1 MGTGVNLAGTH
12 TPLVTI
18 RDPIFPL
25 VPSPITAA
33 PSASQDHQGRL
44 WLYFGTGQFYHEND
58 KASNDKQYLV
68 GVKEPVDW
76 YNCTGLGDPTQ
87 LTISC
92 NAGLCNAAVTV
103 PQTNLL
109 DVTKYKVFEGG
120 LIDRPPLDFLYSE
133 PPDITFDNLVIDIR
147 QYGGEPDVPKHWDG
161 WILDINN
168 GERCVSKP
176 TILGGI
182 ATFTS
187 FKPDDDACAF
197 EGESRLYALYY
208 TTGTAF
214 YEPIIGY
221 GDDTIGTVG
230 GDVFREI
237 NRSIS
242 LGAGVAATPSL
253 HVGEEE
259 GVKAFVQ
266 SSTGEIEIIDEINLP
281 EAYKSKPLFWIQ
293 ESD

>member
-1 MGTGVNLAGTH
+1 MQ
-12 TPLVTI
+12 
-18 RDPIFPL
+18 
-25 VPSPITAA
+25 S
-33 PSASQDHQGRL
+33 
-44 WLYFGTGQFYHEND
+44 
-58 KASNDKQYLV
+58 LV

-76 YNCTGLGDPTQ
+76 DNCTGLGDPTQ

-92 NAGLCNAAVTV
+92 NLCTSAVTV

-109 DVTKYKVFEGG
+109 DVTDYKVFESG
-120 LIDRPPLDFLYSE
+120 LIDTNLDLSYTE
-133 PPDITFDNLVIDIR
+133 PPDITFDNLVIDIL
-147 QYGGEPDVPKHWDG
+147 QTGVDPDVPKHWDG
-161 WILDINN
+161 WILDINS

-182 ATFTS
+182 ASFTTFE
-187 FKPDDDACAF
+187 PDNDACAF

-221 GDDTIGTVG
+221 GDDTMTVA
-230 GDVFREI
+230 GDVFKEI

-281 EAYKSKPLFWIQ
+281 EAYKSRPLFWIQ
-293 ESD
+293 KSD